1 MSTEQQRKPC
11 PVMGEKEEG
20 GKKEEAGSGQASRAP
35 RPGLRITGN
44 KSLARDQGKF
54 LPLRKARAQGGREGT
69 DKTHSLE
76 AEG

>member
-1 MSTEQQRKPC
+1 MEQERIPC
-11 PVMGEKEEG
+11 LVMGERGEG

-35 RPGLRITGN
+35 RLGLRTTGN

-54 LPLRKARAQGGREGT
+54 QSPRKARVQAGREGT
-69 DKTHSLE
+69 DKTRSLA